1 MGRKQVKLKKILQY
15 EIFLIPAF
23 ATFTLF
29 TIIPLVK
36 TIAYSVT
43 DFNGVNKDYQFVG
56 LRNYISVFQDEMM
69 RHALFNTLFYTLCT
83 MLLINLIAIP
93 LAVLLDK
100 NTKIKAVERAVFFFP
115 SVVSA
120 LLLGYIW
127 GYILSPMQSGALNAI
142 LGNFGVK
149 PIGWT
154 ATEWGA
160 KIAIILVAVWTST
173 GWHATVYLAYLQSI
187 PGEYYEAAAIDGA
200 SRWQQFKKITFP
212 LLAPGMTVNTLLLL
226 INGLKVYDLPYALS
240 NKGGP
245 GYSNYTITQMIIQ
258 RGLSEKQYG
267 TSTALATV
275 FIILVTIIAGI
286 QFMTMRKREAEMS

>member
-1 MGRKQVKLKKILQY
+1 MRKRKLKKAMQY
-15 EIFLIPAF
+15 EIFLLPAF
-23 ATFTLF
+23 AAFTVF
-29 TIIPLVK
+29 TIIPLIK

-43 DFNGVNKDYQFVG
+43 DFDGVTRDYNFVG
-56 LRNYISVFQDEMM
+56 FRNYISVFQDEMM

-83 MLLINLIAIP
+83 MVLINLIAIP

-100 NTKIKAVERAVFFFP
+100 QTRLKTVERAIFFFP
-115 SVVSA
+115 SIVSA

-127 GYILSPMQSGALNAI
+127 GYILSPMQTGALNSI
-142 LGNFGVK
+142 LANFGIGS
-149 PIGWT
+149 IGWT
-154 ATEWGA
+154 STEWGA

-200 SRWQQFKKITFP
+200 GKWQQFKNITIP
-212 LLAPGMTVNTLLLL
+212 LLAPGLTVNTLLLL
-226 INGLKVYDLPYALS
+226 TNGLKVYDLPYALS

-245 GYSNYTITQMIIQ
+245 GYSNYTVTQMIIQ

-267 TSTALATV
+267 PSTALAAI
-275 FIILVTIIAGI
+275 FILLVTIIAGV
-286 QFMTMRKREAEMS
+286 QFMTMRKREVDIT